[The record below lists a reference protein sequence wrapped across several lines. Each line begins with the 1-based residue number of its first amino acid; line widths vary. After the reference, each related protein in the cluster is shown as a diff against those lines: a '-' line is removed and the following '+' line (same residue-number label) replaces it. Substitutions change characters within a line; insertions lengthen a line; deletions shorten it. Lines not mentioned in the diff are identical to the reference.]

1 MEGLLPRV
9 DVLDSR
15 QFFMAVKRL
24 ADSLSYGADRSPFL
38 GSGIEYVQ
46 SRRYQWGDPIRSID
60 WRVTARTGK
69 LHIKEYEAPK
79 RLACTILLDTSASMT
94 VASGRRS
101 KYSMAVPIAGGLAF
115 ACLDRLSPVGLLTVG
130 ERGLRFE
137 PSLSKQRIMMWLEQ
151 LRRFRYDE
159 HTALTRKISELDSSL
174 KARGLIIVLSDLH
187 EDGALAAVKYLAQRH
202 DVVVLRLRDPA
213 EQSLRGVGFIRARE
227 AETGRAFLAR
237 GRQQWVDDRDLE
249 SELKR
254 AGIDHLSLDTDKPV
268 AHRLRFFFASRDL
281 LGKGAR

>member
-1 MEGLLPRV
+1 MEGLLPRA
-9 DVLDSR
+9 DALDSR

-24 ADSLSYGADRSPFL
+24 ADSLSYGADRSSFL

-46 SRRYQWGDPIRSID
+46 SRRYQWGDPIRCID

-69 LHIKEYEAPK
+69 VHIKEYEAPK
-79 RLACTILLDTSASMT
+79 RLACTILLDSSASMT

-101 KYSMAVPIAGGLAF
+101 KYAAAVPIAGALAF

-130 ERGLRFE
+130 ERGLRVE

-159 HTALTRKISELDSSL
+159 HTALARKISELDSSL
-174 KARGLIIVLSDLH
+174 KARGLIIILSDLH
-187 EDGALAAVKYLAQRH
+187 EVGALAAVKLLAQRH

-213 EQSLRGVGFIRARE
+213 ERSLRGIGFVRARE
-227 AETGRAFLAR
+227 AETGHAFVTH
-237 GRQQWVDDRDLE
+237 GRKRWIDDTELE
-249 SELKR
+249 RELKR
-254 AGIDHLSLDTDKPV
+254 AGIDQLTLDTDKPI
-268 AHRLRFFFASRDL
+268 AHKLRFFFASRDV